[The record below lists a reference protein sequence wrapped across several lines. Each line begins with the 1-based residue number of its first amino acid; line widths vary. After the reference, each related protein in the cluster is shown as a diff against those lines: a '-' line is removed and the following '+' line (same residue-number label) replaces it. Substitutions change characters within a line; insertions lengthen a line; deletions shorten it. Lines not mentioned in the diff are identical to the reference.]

1 MLRKDNDTTRNL
13 LGTNYLYHQKHYKLM
28 GIDLSKQINKTIP
41 QQINFLGNVKE
52 FCVAVSWF
60 ITTTNF
66 IQQSLN
72 SSSVQV

>member
-1 MLRKDNDTTRNL
+1 
-13 LGTNYLYHQKHYKLM
+13 M

-60 ITTTNF
+60 ITITNF

-72 SSSVQV
+72 SSSAQV